1 MSSEIKTVE
10 IFFSKL
16 LSANLTVFPEF
27 RQPLN
32 APSTQGVYI
41 IYDPQGT
48 VVHVGRTPK
57 AKGGLAQRL
66 RDHLSGSSSFKYHY
80 LNGDGSILR
89 NNYQFRCVEVENP
102 RIRALLEAYA
112 IGHLCPQHLGLG

>member
-16 LSANLTVFPEF
+16 L
-27 RQPLN
+27 
-32 APSTQGVYI
+32 
-41 IYDPQGT
+41 
-48 VVHVGRTPK
+48 

-102 RIRALLEAYA
+102 RIRTLLEAYA
-112 IGHLCPQHLGLG
+112 IGHLCPQHLGLGQTAFKGLVRYV